1 MRQTYRTNE
10 IAEIGQVHPN
20 TVRVY
25 EEWGY
30 LSPVPRAANGYRVYD
45 TVHVVQL
52 KIARLAF
59 RCELIQNNLRK
70 RATRIVKLSGQE
82 AFPEALIEAKEYF
95 SHLKLEHQYVL
106 EAIEVVKNWYH
117 STQSSNTKIYT
128 HQQVANKL
136 GITEEVLR
144 NWERNG
150 LFSVERNTKRHRV
163 YYEEDIERLL
173 VIRTLRSAHFS
184 MVSILRLVQQQE
196 DVLPFD
202 IKDILNTP
210 SSTEDILHI
219 TDRLELGL
227 REAMEDIKELIRLLS
242 NYLKRGF
249 PKRKNSML

>member
-1 MRQTYRTNE
+1 MDQTYRTNE

-30 LSPVPRAANGYRVYD
+30 LSPVPRAANGYRVYE

-70 RATRIVKLSGQE
+70 RATRIVILSGKQ
-82 AFPEALIEAKEYF
+82 AFPEALLEAKKYF

-106 EAIEVVKNWYH
+106 EAIEVVKNWH
-117 STQSSNTKIYT
+117 QPTQSSTAKTYT
-128 HQQVANKL
+128 HQEVANEL

-184 MVSILRLVQQQE
+184 IVAILRLVQQQE
-196 DVLPFD
+196 DALPVD
-202 IKDILNTP
+202 IKDLLNTP
-210 SSTEDILHI
+210 SSTEDILRI
-219 TDRLELGL
+219 TDRLEIGL

-242 NYLKRGF
+242 NYLK
-249 PKRKNSML
+249 KEAL

>member
-1 MRQTYRTNE
+1 MIQTYRTHE

-30 LSPVPRAANGYRVYD
+30 LSPVPRAANGYRVYE
-45 TVHVVQL
+45 TIHVVQL

-70 RATRIVKLSGQE
+70 RATRIVILSGQE
-82 AFPEALIEAKEYF
+82 SFPEALLEAKEYL

-106 EAIEVVKNWYH
+106 EAIQVVKNWH
-117 STQSSNTKIYT
+117 QPTQSSTTNTYT
-128 HQQVANKL
+128 HQEVANKL

-150 LFSVERNTKRHRV
+150 LYSVERNTKRHRV

-184 MVSILRLVQQQE
+184 MASILRLVQQQE
-196 DVLPFD
+196 NVRPID
-202 IKDILNTP
+202 IKEILNTP

-227 REAMEDIKELIRLLS
+227 REAMEDIKELIQLLS
-242 NYLKRGF
+242 NYLK
-249 PKRKNSML
+249 KEAL

>member
-1 MRQTYRTNE
+1 MNQTYRTNE

-25 EEWGY
+25 EEWGF
-30 LSPVPRAANGYRVYD
+30 LSPVPRAANGYRVYE

-52 KIARLAF
+52 IIARLAF

-70 RATRIVKLSGQE
+70 RATRIVILSGKQ
-82 AFPEALIEAKEYF
+82 AFLEALLEAKKYF

-106 EAIEVVKNWYH
+106 EAIEVVKNWH
-117 STQSSNTKIYT
+117 QPTQSSTAKTYT
-128 HQQVANKL
+128 HQEVANEL

-184 MVSILRLVQQQE
+184 IVAILRLVQQQE
-196 DVLPFD
+196 DALPVD
-202 IKDILNTP
+202 IKDLLNTP
-210 SSTEDILHI
+210 SSTEDILRI
-219 TDRLELGL
+219 TDRLEIGL

-242 NYLKRGF
+242 NYLK
-249 PKRKNSML
+249 KEAL

>member
-1 MRQTYRTNE
+1 MIQTYRTHE

-30 LSPVPRAANGYRVYD
+30 LSPVPRAANGYRVYE
-45 TVHVVQL
+45 TIHVVQL

-70 RATRIVKLSGQE
+70 RATRIVILSGQE
-82 AFPEALIEAKEYF
+82 SFPEALLEAKEYL

-106 EAIEVVKNWYH
+106 EAIQVVKNWH
-117 STQSSNTKIYT
+117 QPTQSSTTNTYT
-128 HQQVANKL
+128 HQEVANKL

-150 LFSVERNTKRHRV
+150 LYSVERNTKRHRV

-184 MVSILRLVQQQE
+184 MASILRLVQQQE
-196 DVLPFD
+196 NVRPID
-202 IKDILNTP
+202 IKEILNTP

-219 TDRLELGL
+219 TDRLEIGL
-227 REAMEDIKELIRLLS
+227 REAMEDIKDLIRLLS
-242 NYLKRGF
+242 NYIKKEAL
-249 PKRKNSML
+249 

>member
-1 MRQTYRTNE
+1 MIQTYRTNE

-30 LSPVPRAANGYRVYD
+30 LSPVPRAANGYRVYG

-70 RATRIVKLSGQE
+70 RATKIVILSGQQ
-82 AFPEALIEAKEYF
+82 AFPEALLEAKEYL
-95 SHLKLEHQYVL
+95 SHLKLEHQYAL
-106 EAIEVVKNWYH
+106 EAIEVVKNGH
-117 STQSSNTKIYT
+117 RPTPSSSTKTYT
-128 HQQVANKL
+128 HQEVAKKL

-163 YYEEDIERLL
+163 YYEKDIDRLL

-184 MVSILRLVQQQE
+184 MVAILRLIQQQG
-196 DVLPFD
+196 DILPVD

-210 SSTEDILHI
+210 SNTEDILHI

-227 REAMEDIKELIRLLS
+227 REAMEDIKKLIRLLS
-242 NYLKRGF
+242 NYI
-249 PKRKNSML
+249 